1 MRPGRIDKKIEYK
14 LATKSQARALFDRF
28 FPAESRTK
36 YTDTDSDEKAAQML
50 REQSTAFA
58 EQLPEDEFT
67 TAELQGYLLS
77 HKKDPEGAVK
87 DLMKW
92 IESERAERQRRKEAE
107 EKERLKSKERAQR
120 MAAVQGARQGF
131 GAFGNPVVYNDK

>member
-28 FPAESRTK
+28 FPPTGQTK
-36 YTDTDSDEKAAQML
+36 YTDTDSDEKATQML
-50 REQSTAFA
+50 RDNSIAFA
-58 EQLPEDEFT
+58 EQLPEEEFT

-77 HKKDPEGAVK
+77 HKKDPGGAVK
-87 DLMKW
+87 DLMEW
-92 IESERAERQRRKEAE
+92 IESERAERQRRKEVE
-107 EKERLKSKERAQR
+107 EKEKLKSKERAQR

-131 GAFGNPVVYNDK
+131 GAFGSPVA